1 MTKLLIDDDKDIE
14 ADKVIRNFF
23 DGIRFLLLEDQKE
36 KFDEL
41 LLDYYLDNGH
51 TGLEILK
58 ECIWSEQRMEDND
71 EEKKFLLPNKITL
84 VSSDKSCNKKMAD
97 FLIENGYEHDTGWSY
112 IRKNTSNK

>member
-1 MTKLLIDDDKDIE
+1 MYKKLLIDDDKDIE

-23 DGIRFLLLEDQKE
+23 DAIRFLLLEEKDE

-51 TGLEILK
+51 TGLEILQ
-58 ECIWSEQRMEDND
+58 ECIWTEQRMEANG

-84 VSSDKSCNKKMAD
+84 VSSDKSCNRKMGE
-97 FLIENGYEHDTGWSY
+97 FLTENGYRRDKGWSF
-112 IRKNTSNK
+112 IRIKN

>member
-58 ECIWSEQRMEDND
+58 ECIWTEQHMEDNE

-84 VSSDKSCNKKMAD
+84 VSSDRSCNRKMGD
-97 FLIENGYEHDTGWSY
+97 FLIENGYERDTAWSY